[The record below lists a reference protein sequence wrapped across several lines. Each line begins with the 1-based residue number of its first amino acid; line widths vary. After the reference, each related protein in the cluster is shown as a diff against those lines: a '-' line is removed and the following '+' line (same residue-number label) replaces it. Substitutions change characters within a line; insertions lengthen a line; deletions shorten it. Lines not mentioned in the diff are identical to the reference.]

1 MMLRSAVGEEAEMQ
15 VGSFIGSVV
24 VNVSD
29 RARASRFWTEAL
41 GYFAH
46 PDSPDFLVP
55 PEWEPPSDTRQ
66 DHGDGV
72 HLHLDGGDKMHID
85 LWVNAAESLE
95 SEVERLVALGASRV
109 DWRYQEG
116 AQHVVLA
123 DPEGNLF
130 CVCA

>member
-1 MMLRSAVGEEAEMQ
+1 M
-15 VGSFIGSVV
+15 GSFIGSVV

-29 RARASRFWTEAL
+29 DARASGFWKAAL
-41 GYFAH
+41 GYVAQ
-46 PDSPDFLVP
+46 PGNPDFLVP

-66 DHGDGV
+66 DHGAV

-85 LWVNAAESLE
+85 LWVNAGESFE

-109 DWRYQEG
+109 DWEYQAG

>member
-1 MMLRSAVGEEAEMQ
+1 M
-15 VGSFIGSVV
+15 GSFLGSVV
-24 VNVSD
+24 LNVSD
-29 RARASRFWTEAL
+29 GARASGFWKQALGAL
-41 GYFAH
+41 GYVAH
-46 PDSPDFLVP
+46 PGNPDFLVP
-55 PEWEPPSDTRQ
+55 PEWEPPSGTRQ

-72 HLHLDGGDKMHID
+72 HLHLDGADKMHID
-85 LWVNAAESLE
+85 LWVNAGESLE

-109 DWRYQEG
+109 QWEHQDG